1 MGLADDFRALS
12 ADDLAKL
19 LTSRPELA
27 DPPPPTMTDLANR
40 AAAPY
45 SLQLCISAL
54 NAFGIQVLH
63 GVLLLGGRSTPE
75 SLALL
80 SAEPVSEG
88 ALLDELHRLRMLG
101 LVSVHHGMWQM
112 TPAVSRVL
120 GRPFGLG
127 ETLEHSFDRH
137 GPADLRVIA
146 ENLGLEPVVGKVGLI
161 RLIANL
167 LRDPQ
172 QVASLLDRLPPQTV
186 EMLTH
191 TVGLGSSTLHVPGL
205 MQRMRVPL
213 EAAQL
218 LSHGLIVPLDWDQAE
233 IPREITLLLLG
244 GKPLRAYDTHAPK
257 VVGDGKPVAEERV
270 GPPAMVDVLSRLLIR
285 LAEQPVATLKAGGI
299 GITAMKSIAKELG
312 VDQRL
317 AVRAVGLAG
326 MARLVSVDLYQA
338 EVTITAAGRDW
349 LEAPGPSQWL
359 SIVEGW
365 RTATYDLSDHLA
377 DENPAAPLRID
388 GVLTN
393 APWRRARV
401 MAVLDRAQFDGPVD
415 VQSLVSHVL
424 WDGPSRWTLAGR
436 DPHDAVAVI
445 LGDLHVLG
453 LMKDNQLT
461 SAARAL
467 ILGDP
472 QRVIELVS
480 AEFPEPLNVFTVQG
494 DLTAIAPGELRSD
507 IAAELGVLADV
518 ESRGGATLLRF
529 TDESLNRAMDRGR
542 SPEAVADFLARHARP
557 SVPQA
562 LSVLVADV
570 GRRHGRIRTG
580 PSSSYLRADDPAV
593 LAAVVNSRKL
603 AKANL
608 RLLAPTVAVSD
619 LDPARLLKAVRDAGF
634 APMPEDGG
642 GNIIGSAPDP
652 NIRRAF
658 PRDLPDRYL
667 VEAERSWSVGL
678 VGADVAALHPT
689 TPVRKLADRLRAG
702 RV

>member
-19 LTSRPELA
+19 LTARPELA
-27 DPPPPTMTDLANR
+27 DPPPATMTDLANR

-45 SLQLCISAL
+45 SMQLCISSL
-54 NAFGIQVLH
+54 NAFGVQVLH
-63 GVLLLGGRSTPE
+63 GVLLLGGRATPE
-75 SLALL
+75 SLAKL
-80 SAEPVSEG
+80 STEPAAESV
-88 ALLDELHRLRMLG
+88 LLDELHRLRTLG
-101 LVSVHHGMWQM
+101 LVSVNHGMWQM
-112 TPAVSRVL
+112 APAVSRVL

-146 ENLGLEPVVGKVGLI
+146 ENLGLAPVVGKVGLI

-167 LRDPQ
+167 LRDPKQ
-172 QVASLLDRLPPQTV
+172 LTALLERLPAQTV

-191 TVGLGSSTLHVPGL
+191 TVALGSSILHVPGL
-205 MQRMRVPL
+205 MQRMRVPI

-233 IPREITLLLLG
+233 VPREITLMLLN
-244 GKPLRAYDTHAPK
+244 GKPLRAYDTVAPS
-257 VVGDGKPVAEERV
+257 VLGHGKPLVDERV
-270 GPPAMVDVLSRLLIR
+270 APPTLVDLLSRLLIR
-285 LAEQPVATLKAGGI
+285 MAEQPVATLKAGGI
-299 GITAMKSIAKELG
+299 GVTSMKAIAKELG

-317 AVRAVGLAG
+317 AIRIVGLAG
-326 MARLVSVDLYQA
+326 MARLISVDLYQS
-338 EVTITAAGRDW
+338 EVTITSAGRDW
-349 LEAPGPSQWL
+349 LDARGPSQWL
-359 SIVEGW
+359 SVVEGW
-365 RTATYDLSDHLA
+365 RTSTHDLSDHLNDDNA
-377 DENPAAPLRID
+377 VAPLRVDAMI
-388 GVLTN
+388 TN

-401 MAVLDRAQFDGPVD
+401 MASLDRAVFEGPVD
-415 VQSLVSHVL
+415 VNSLVKHVL
-424 WDGPSRWTLAGR
+424 WDGPSRWTVSGQ
-436 DPHDAVAVI
+436 DPTEAVAVL

-461 SAARAL
+461 AAARAL

-480 AEFPEPLNVFTVQG
+480 GEFPEPMSTFTVQG

-529 TDESLNRAMDRGR
+529 TDDSLNRAMDRGR
-542 SPEAVADFLARHARP
+542 SPEAIADFLARHARP

-562 LSVLVADV
+562 LSVLVNDV

-580 PSSSYLRADDPAV
+580 ASSSYLRADDPAV

-619 LDPARLLKAVRDAGF
+619 LDPPKLLKAVRDAGF

-642 GNIIGSAPDP
+642 GNVIASVADP
-652 NIRRAF
+652 ATRRAF
-658 PRDLPDRYL
+658 AREMPDRYL
-667 VEAERSWSVGL
+667 IEAERSWSIGL
-678 VGADVAALHPT
+678 AGADVAALHPA